1 MNVKK
6 IIFITGTDT
15 GVGKTLLTALLLH
28 HLRQSGVHALA
39 MKPFCSGGTADVRLL
54 QSLQRGELTDAEMN
68 PFYFAQPIAP
78 LVASTAKRPIRLV
91 QVVDRITQVQKK
103 CDLLLIEGS
112 GGLMVPLGRG
122 FTVADLIAKLPCRV
136 VVAARNRLGTINHT
150 LLTVKALQSLGVRQK
165 DLAVVLMSGQKPDFS
180 SRSNLKVISALLGP
194 IPVLGLP
201 FLGIRAN
208 TAEKVRKYGPK
219 HQKTL
224 SKIRGLKPKR

>member
-1 MNVKK
+1 MSVKK
-6 IIFITGTDT
+6 IIFVTGTDT

-28 HLRQSGVHALA
+28 HLRRSGVHALA

-78 LVASTAKRPIRLV
+78 LVASTGKTPIRLG
-91 QVVDRITQVQKK
+91 QVVDRVTQVQKK

-112 GGLMVPLGRG
+112 GGLIVPLGRG

-150 LLTVKALQSLGVRQK
+150 LLTIKALQSLGVRQK
-165 DLAVVLMSGQKPDFS
+165 DLAVVLMSGQKADLS

-194 IPVLGLP
+194 IPVLGLS

-208 TAEKVRKYGPK
+208 TAEKVRKHGPK
-219 HQKTL
+219 YQKTL
-224 SKIRGLKPKR
+224 SKILGLKPKR